1 MGVSPWLLGGVICA
15 LLCVTT
21 MQYFF
26 APPMKNVALLG
37 GGAYEEEGLAFWG
50 AVDAEF
56 DWCESNYEHQIL
68 EHARNVG
75 LCSFAPEKLCV
86 DRAPEREALL
96 VVGCGRPGAVQ
107 AVLALYVQ
115 NRSAVQVVKRG
126 AGGRVAQGAGACR
139 DDPLH
144 AESLPYITIC
154 ASRIPVPF
162 SYGIRIVLG
171 WA

>member
-68 EHARNVG
+68 GVPVAEMVNTATSLLYFLPPIYVLCCAPDRASWTFSGRLNFVLVG
-75 LCSFAPEKLCV
+75 LIAVTFRALRCVHGLNMLCT
-86 DRAPEREALL
+86 LTS
-96 VVGCGRPGAVQ
+96 
-107 AVLALYVQ
+107 
-115 NRSAVQVVKRG
+115 RS
-126 AGGRVAQGAGACR
+126 
-139 DDPLH
+139 
-144 AESLPYITIC
+144 
-154 ASRIPVPF
+154 
-162 SYGIRIVLG
+162 GIRWVRRAFI
-171 WA
+171 